1 MKSDRK
7 KNIGRKPGALSRRN
21 VLEVA
26 GLTIGAA
33 AFPSPSAFA
42 LNSAGQDKSAKS
54 PGPMM
59 GPLSAYMSDAANH
72 PLPGEIT
79 EKAKHHIL
87 DTLAAM
93 ISGSPLLPG
102 KRTLEFA
109 PNYRGAESCT

>member
-1 MKSDRK
+1 ME
-7 KNIGRKPGALSRRN
+7 L
-21 VLEVA
+21 A
-26 GLTIGAA
+26 GSTSAAA

-93 ISGSPLLPG
+93 ISGSTLLPG
-102 KRTLEFA
+102 KRALEFA
-109 PNYRGAESCT
+109 QNYGVDEACTVVVSKLSRGSIESALT